1 MGLEEITKN
10 KEIQGRLKEEN
21 LKDSL
26 ESKINSEYNSA
37 EKKFSNAG
45 ESTTIA
51 AKLYNGF
58 VNAPAGIFNGGHNTL
73 KNSYKFIVSEDYR
86 SEKVKN
92 YIRGRIYKSEQK
104 GRISAAR
111 AAYLHGHLDKEKI
124 TPYLVDFFVHTAVL
138 NVVGWG
144 PTYILYKYYS
154 AGAISPGDLAS
165 LLIFLGPIQRTGWT
179 IGRMVYDYFKRE
191 KNGERISFKE
201 KIKSI
206 FGKRSVALVVGTAPY
221 LGGLFGYP
229 AQMIY
234 SEYKTDKELG
244 DFILDDSLHGIEKR
258 MPIVKNIR
266 KKVINKIYKGLIH
279 INTYGTNKNNRNK
292 RVE

>member
-1 MGLEEITKN
+1 MHTVGLNAAGFGLGCYLVYMPFLSGDAGYLKSFIT
-10 KEIQGRLKEEN
+10 
-21 LKDSL
+21 
-26 ESKINSEYNSA
+26 
-37 EKKFSNAG
+37 
-45 ESTTIA
+45 
-51 AKLYNGF
+51 
-58 VNAPAGIFNGGHNTL
+58 AGILG
-73 KNSYKFIVSEDYR
+73 SI
-86 SEKVKN
+86 
-92 YIRGRIYKSEQK
+92 IRTAWTA
-104 GRISAAR
+104 GRIS
-111 AAYLHGHLDKEKI
+111 
-124 TPYLVDFFVHTAVL
+124 
-138 NVVGWG
+138 
-144 PTYILYKYYS
+144 
-154 AGAISPGDLAS
+154 
-165 LLIFLGPIQRTGWT
+165 
-179 IGRMVYDYFKRE
+179 YDYFKRE
-191 KNGERISFKE
+191 KNGERIFFKE

>member
-1 MGLEEITKN
+1 MSLEEITKN
-10 KEIQGRLKEEN
+10 KEIQEISKQANPQGN
-21 LKDSL
+21 L

-37 EKKFSNAG
+37 EKNLLKVN
-45 ESTTIA
+45 ESEDLA
-51 AKLYNGF
+51 FKLYKGF
-58 VNAPAGIFNGGHNTL
+58 INIPSNIFNLGYGKL
-73 KNSYKFIVSEDYR
+73 KNSWRFAVSDNYR
-86 SEKVKN
+86 SERVKD
-92 YIRGRIYKSEQK
+92 YIRGRIYRAEQK
-104 GRISAAR
+104 GKINTAKAD
-111 AAYLHGHLDKEKI
+111 YLYGHLDKERI
-124 TPYLVDFFVHTAVL
+124 SPYFFDFFMHTAIL

-154 AGAISPGDLAS
+154 AGAISPGVLAS

-179 IGRMVYDYFKRE
+179 IGGMVYDYFKRE

-234 SEYKTDKELG
+234 SEYKTDRELG
-244 DFILDDSLHGIEKR
+244 DFLLDDSLYWIEKR
-258 MPIVKNIR
+258 MPVIKRAR
-266 KKVINKIYKGLIH
+266 KRILNKIYKAPL
-279 INTYGTNKNNRNK
+279 NTNEYGKNKNNRDK
-292 RVE
+292 RVR